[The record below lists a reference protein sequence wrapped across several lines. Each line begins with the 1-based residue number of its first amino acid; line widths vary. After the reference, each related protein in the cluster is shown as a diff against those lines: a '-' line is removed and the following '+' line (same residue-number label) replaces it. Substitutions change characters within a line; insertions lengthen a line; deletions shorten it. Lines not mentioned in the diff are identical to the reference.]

1 MNKKILILGCNG
13 FFGKTL
19 KNLLL
24 PENPD
29 LLFIERKDVNLLE
42 KQHLNNYLKIHKP
55 EIVINC
61 CGIIGSS
68 ELNKE
73 NDQLSI
79 LNDNLILNINIL
91 DCCRENNIY
100 KLFLFS
106 TYRLINTCTSTS
118 TTKLNESVTVN
129 TYNESDIHKYFS
141 FHPEGKNIG
150 YLLSKQIMDMQIKL
164 LNQKSNTI
172 VVCLILPN
180 VFGKYDNFCPNGRI
194 IPSLLY
200 KFKNALQN
208 NENININCSGKIQIN
223 LVYINDIFRIIQKSI
238 ESDTDTISG
247 NILVFNLNGT
257 LNLDELTQNIKLLT
271 NYKHEIIFKNDN
283 NSSISMN
290 DSQMLIPN
298 ISKFESLFPGFIF
311 SDIKSSLLE
320 TINYFFSL
328 EEEEDNDNY
337 NYN

>member
-19 KNLLL
+19 KKLLI

-29 LLFIERKDVNLLE
+29 LLFIERKDINFLE
-42 KQHLNNYLKIHKP
+42 KNNLNNYFKIHKP
-55 EIVINC
+55 DIVINC

-73 NDQLSI
+73 NNQLSI
-79 LNDNLILNINIL
+79 LNENLILNINIL

-106 TYRLINTCTSTS
+106 TYRLINNTNDTLIST
-118 TTKLNESVTVN
+118 LNDSIF
-129 TYNESDIHKYFS
+129 TYNESNIHQYFN

-164 LNQKSNTI
+164 LNKISNTI
-172 VVCLILPN
+172 VICLILPN
-180 VFGKYDNFCPNGRI
+180 VFGKYDNFCSNGRI
-194 IPSLLY
+194 IPSLVH
-200 KFKNALQN
+200 KFKHAIIN
-208 NENININCSGKIQIN
+208 NENVYINCNEKIKVN
-223 LVYINDIFRIIQKSI
+223 LVYINDIYKIIKKSI
-238 ESDTDTISG
+238 ESEQING
-247 NILVFNLNGT
+247 NILVFNSKGT
-257 LNLDELTQNIKLLT
+257 LDLKELTQNIKSLT
-271 NYKHEIIFKNDN
+271 NFQNEILFKNDIN
-283 NSSISMN
+283 NDINNLSIN
-290 DSQMLIPN
+290 KNECN
-298 ISKFESLFPGFIF
+298 IFSPDLSKFNNLFPDFIF

-328 EEEEDNDNY
+328 PN
-337 NYN
+337 